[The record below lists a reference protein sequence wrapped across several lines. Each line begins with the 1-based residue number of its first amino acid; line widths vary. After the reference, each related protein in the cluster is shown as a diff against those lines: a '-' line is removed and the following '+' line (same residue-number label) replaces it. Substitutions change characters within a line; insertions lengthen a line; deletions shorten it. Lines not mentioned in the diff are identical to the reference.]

1 MHDGTKLALAA
12 CRQPYTTNSIEI
24 LAVLAHAASEAPGFN
39 VPFLQC
45 SLPRIANRPL
55 CPHHLI
61 LRGGI
66 KRTQASPALPPR
78 QSLHAVPRYV
88 RLEILLIEGNCLQL
102 GLPYFEE
109 HHLRYARRDSPPP
122 LSADHTAEARAALIA
137 SISNLVDTELTPRAQ
152 ALHAGAAALT
162 RQERDVT
169 RATAALR
176 AENEKLE
183 KLASGAARDIKM
195 IGSVQNWAE
204 VLERDFVVLEE
215 TVRLVRD
222 GCGSDC
228 CSCPDLDEMAR
239 KLAALNFGAPAP
251 AIPTVESTAAAP
263 TLLDAVSPTS
273 ASTPAPAPAP
283 VSTQPVHEQP
293 PRKAPDLDRMAR
305 KLAALNFATPSL
317 ALPTVSTTA
326 ATATTLHDI
335 SATLPIHPSP
345 LAKSSPNTAV
355 APESIPLP
363 PDTPADDLYADGD
376 HYDGTTSRASLS
388 ESSRSLVG
396 TESPFEQDR
405 TAAQSDT
412 TSLATTI

>member
-1 MHDGTKLALAA
+1 M
-12 CRQPYTTNSIEI
+12 
-24 LAVLAHAASEAPGFN
+24 
-39 VPFLQC
+39 
-45 SLPRIANRPL
+45 
-55 CPHHLI
+55 
-61 LRGGI
+61 
-66 KRTQASPALPPR
+66 
-78 QSLHAVPRYV
+78 
-88 RLEILLIEGNCLQL
+88 
-102 GLPYFEE
+102 
-109 HHLRYARRDSPPP
+109 
-122 LSADHTAEARAALIA
+122 
-137 SISNLVDTELTPRAQ
+137 
-152 ALHAGAAALT
+152 
-162 RQERDVT
+162 T

-228 CSCPDLDEMAR
+228 CSCSEWDDDDDDEDDDNDVDEDEDGEVGVGSAGEEGEGQVSLSKGPDLDEMAR

-251 AIPTVESTAAAP
+251 AIPTVDTAAAP
-263 TLLDAVSPTS
+263 GLLDAVSPTS
-273 ASTPAPAPAP
+273 ASAPAP
-283 VSTQPVHEQP
+283 VPVPASTQPAHEQP

-345 LAKSSPNTAV
+345 LAKSSPNVPTDGGQLPDANPTPATAV

-376 HYDGTTSRASLS
+376 HCDGTTSRASLS

-396 TESPFEQDR
+396 TESPFERDI
-405 TAAQSDT
+405 TAAQSET